1 METRAAIR
9 RNPEAVYRSLR
20 DGQGGVLLHLGSG
33 QYHGLN
39 QTGAWL
45 WELIDGSRTV
55 PEIAAEFRARHD
67 APDGFDG
74 IVEVFCGRLR
84 ERDLVRIG

>member
-1 METRAAIR
+1 MDPHVPIR

-20 DGQGGVLLHLGSG
+20 DGGGGVLLHLGSG

-39 QTGAWL
+39 QTGACL

-55 PEIAAEFRARHD
+55 AEISAEFHSRYD
-67 APDGFDG
+67 APDGFTE
-74 IVEVFCGRLR
+74 IVETFCRKLR